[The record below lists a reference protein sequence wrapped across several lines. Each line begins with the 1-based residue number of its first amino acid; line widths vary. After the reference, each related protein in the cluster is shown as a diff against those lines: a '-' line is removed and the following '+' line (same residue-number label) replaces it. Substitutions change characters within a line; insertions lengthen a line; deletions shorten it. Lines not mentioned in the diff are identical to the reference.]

1 MFVWLQILVCYLI
14 NFVDWQ
20 IGCLLKFNLDMFQI
34 NLRPFYDEN
43 QTQAQCT
50 VDGVTGVCAQLV
62 PFGGIGTLGLTTELL
77 LPGLKHLS
85 TDSRYTNNVQ
95 LFYMICCHI
104 NRLINHFGEFILD
117 FTGPQMVATIK
128 LTSFG

>member
-1 MFVWLQILVCYLI
+1 
-14 NFVDWQ
+14 
-20 IGCLLKFNLDMFQI
+20 MFQI

-95 LFYMICCHI
+95 LFYMFAIHNPGQPDHDRPVELEEFFI
-104 NRLINHFGEFILD
+104 SFYDFDQDYADGNR
-117 FTGPQMVATIK
+117 
-128 LTSFG
+128 S